1 MPYRNI
7 VKQFS
12 EGAYYHAYNR
22 GYNKQVIFH
31 DKQDYAT
38 FMFLLKKYLDL
49 DFREAKVMKS
59 GEIVLIKSNSLVKD
73 VELHAFSLMPN
84 HFHMLIKQK
93 SKKGMPKLLSRV
105 SQAYT
110 HYYNE
115 KYEKIGSIWQ
125 GTYKAVLIRN
135 EQQFLH
141 VSRYIHIN
149 VSEILAELIKTG
161 IVPDRDSP
169 VSGLSLYEYSSYP
182 TYLGLKKLNWLKTED
197 VLYHFRST
205 TQSKEARYKK
215 FVEGKDARL
224 IEDAIANT
232 SYIEGMI
239 M

>member
-1 MPYRNI
+1 MPYKNI
-7 VKQFS
+7 VKKFS
-12 EGAYYHAYNR
+12 EGVYYHAYNR

-49 DFREAKVMKS
+49 DFREARVMPT
-59 GEIVLIKSNSLVKD
+59 GEVVFIKSNSLVKD

-93 SKKGMPKLLSRV
+93 SKKGMPKLIGRV

-149 VSEILAELIKTG
+149 VSEILAELIKSG
-161 IVPDRDSP
+161 IVPFRD
-169 VSGLSLYEYSSYP
+169 YP
-182 TYLGLKKLNWLKTED
+182 YMSTQVILHILG
-197 VLYHFRST
+197 
-205 TQSKEARYKK
+205 
-215 FVEGKDARL
+215 
-224 IEDAIANT
+224 
-232 SYIEGMI
+232 
-239 M
+239 